1 MTTTVT
7 TQAELDNALADKAAQ
22 IDIRSD
28 AGVWL
33 QINQT
38 GSSSVVARGS
48 SRVEARGS
56 SRVEARGSSSV
67 VARGSSRV
75 EARGS
80 SRVEARGSS
89 RVEAWGSSSVVA
101 RGSSRVEA
109 WDSSS
114 VEARDSSSVEA
125 RGSSSVEARDFSRVV
140 ARGSSSVVAWGFSSV
155 VAWDSSSVEARGSS
169 SVEARGSS
177 SVEARDSSSVVAWD
191 SSSVE
196 ARDSSSVEALD
207 SSSVEAWDSSRVEA
221 RKYVAV
227 HLHSTR
233 VTLSGGV
240 VIDLTQ
246 LDMTDPTTWLDFH
259 GVTVT
264 DGAAVL
270 YKAVDADLRAGQ
282 DYISTAY
289 PIGETVTARDWEA
302 SGRCG
307 HGLHFGVSPSHARRY
322 FNGAGAPRFLE
333 VAVPVEDLVGLEG
346 KCKARSCTVVRE
358 VDMHGDPV
366 ETATK
371 VTE

>member
-7 TQAELDNALADKAAQ
+7 TQAELDNALADKADQ

-38 GSSSVVARGS
+38 GSS
-48 SRVEARGS
+48 
-56 SRVEARGSSSV
+56 
-67 VARGSSRV
+67 
-75 EARGS
+75 
-80 SRVEARGSS
+80 
-89 RVEAWGSSSVVA
+89 
-101 RGSSRVEA
+101 
-109 WDSSS
+109 
-114 VEARDSSSVEA
+114 
-125 RGSSSVEARDFSRVV
+125 RVV
-140 ARGSSSVVAWGFSSV
+140 ARG
-155 VAWDSSSVEARGSS
+155 
-169 SVEARGSS
+169 
-177 SVEARDSSSVVAWD
+177 SSSVVAWD

-196 ARDSSSVEALD
+196 ARDSSRVEAR
-207 SSSVEAWDSSRVEA
+207 DSSRVEA
-221 RKYVAV
+221 GKYVAV

-233 VTLSGGV
+233 VTVDGGV

-259 GVTVT
+259 GVALT

-282 DYISTAY
+282 GYISAAY

-302 SGRCG
+302 SRG
-307 HGLHFGVSPSHARRY
+307 HGLHFGVSPAHARRY
-322 FNGAGAPRFLE
+322 FNGTGAPRFLE
-333 VAVPVEDLVGLEG
+333 VAVPVEDLVGLDG

-366 ETATK
+366 ETATE